1 MSQEIHTH
9 PASSEN
15 AAHPTDEST
24 PAVTSEDAA
33 QASSAPSTN
42 RLESTIEF
50 SSPGLTPIRRY
61 GTAIM
66 LFILGLFVVGIV
78 LYEGH
83 SGIVA
88 AVLGALLIAGFVWYL
103 RMIAPAPFTLQLTPE
118 GLVRKEQGAS
128 EPLVIPWSQF
138 ARVKEEQFSNGK
150 IIGVMIYARSK
161 RSVYR
166 ALVLYRDDL
175 PQFDAFRKAL
185 KDATLPETPWVLET
199 VHE

>member
-9 PASSEN
+9 PASSEH
-15 AAHPTDEST
+15 ADQSVDESVPVVAPET
-24 PAVTSEDAA
+24 A
-33 QASSAPSTN
+33 QASDLSAAN
-42 RLESTIEF
+42 RLTNTIEF
-50 SSPGLTPIRRY
+50 SSPGLTPLRRY

-66 LFILGLFVVGIV
+66 LFILGLFVIGIIF
-78 LYEGH
+78 YEGH

-118 GLVRKEQGAS
+118 GLVRKEQEAS
-128 EPLVIPWSQF
+128 EPLVIPWDQF
-138 ARVKEEQFSNGK
+138 ARVKEEQFPNGK
-150 IIGVMIYARSK
+150 IIAVMIYARSK

-175 PQFDAFRKAL
+175 PHFDDFRKAL